1 MGTQQ
6 ILFVVLSVIIVM
18 IAVGGGLT
26 LFKIQAVKSNR
37 IACISDMNN
46 FAAHTSAWW
55 RTPADQGGGERMQ
68 YLSGGGGGGTN
79 YIDMLGV
86 YLGYNYNTQSNE
98 LQTEN
103 GNFQILDG
111 GSYSVKFEAFG
122 TEYYNGNPI
131 NIVLT
136 INLMSNS
143 ITIVTLN

>member
-6 ILFVVLSVIIVM
+6 ILFLVLSVIIVM
-18 IAVGGGLT
+18 IAVAGGIT

-37 IACISDMNN
+37 MACISDMNN
-46 FAAHTSAWW
+46 FAAHTLAWW
-55 RTPADQGGGERMQ
+55 KTPADLGGGERTQ
-68 YLSGGGGGGTN
+68 YLTGGGGGGTN

-86 YLGYNYNTQSNE
+86 FLGYDYNTQSNE

-103 GNFQILDG
+103 GSFQILNG
-111 GSYSVKFEAFG
+111 GSYSVKFEATG

-136 INLMSNS
+136 INLMSNN

>member
-6 ILFVVLSVIIVM
+6 ILFVVLSVIIVI

-26 LFKIQAVKSNR
+26 LFKIHSIKSNR
-37 IACISDMNN
+37 QACILDMNN

-55 RTPADQGGGERMQ
+55 RTPTGQGGGERTQ
-68 YLSGGGGGGTN
+68 YLTGGGGGGTN
-79 YIDMLGV
+79 YIDMLGE
-86 YLGYNYNTQSNE
+86 YLGYNYNTQSNK

-103 GNFQILDG
+103 GSFQIVNG
-111 GSYSVKFEAFG
+111 GSYSVKFEATG
-122 TEYYNGNPI
+122 VEYYNGNPI

-136 INLMSNS
+136 INLMSNN

>member
-6 ILFVVLSVIIVM
+6 ILFIVLSVIIVI

-46 FAAHTSAWW
+46 FAAHTIAWW
-55 RTPADQGGGERMQ
+55 KTPTDLGGGDRMQ
-68 YLSGGGGGGTN
+68 YLTGGSGGGTN
-79 YIDMLGV
+79 YIDMLGK
-86 YLGYNYNTQSNE
+86 YLGHNYNTQSNK

-103 GNFQILDG
+103 GSFQILDG
-111 GSYSVKFEAFG
+111 GSYSVKFDATG

-136 INLMSNS
+136 INLMTNN
-143 ITIVTLN
+143 ITIVNLN

>member
-37 IACISDMNN
+37 QACISDMNN

-55 RTPADQGGGERMQ
+55 RTPASQGGGEKMQ
-68 YLSGGGGGGTN
+68 YLSGGGGGTN
-79 YIDMLGV
+79 YIDMLGE
-86 YLGYNYNTQSNE
+86 YLGHNYNSQSNE

-103 GNFQILDG
+103 GSYQILDG
-111 GSYSVKFEAFG
+111 GSYSVKFEATG
-122 TEYYNGNPI
+122 VEYYNGNPI